1 MSPAQEQALRTLLQ
15 RHRKSELQ
23 IATRIRR
30 GDFSTNTL
38 AQVRA
43 RNEDEVIRL
52 VKGILK

>member
-15 RHRKSELQ
+15 RHRKSEMLV
-23 IATRIRR
+23 ATRIRR

-38 AQVRA
+38 VQVRA

>member
-23 IATRIRR
+23 IAARVRR
-30 GDFSTNTL
+30 GDFSANTL
-38 AQVRA
+38 VQMRA